1 MVTKLLV
8 GALLVPIVMFGVVI
22 SADYAVIDVRE
33 GGPDG
38 MRIII
43 PVPLALARVALH
55 FAPEDAQYIP
65 CPEIGGYIPDIQR
78 AVGELRAAR
87 DGILVSVE
95 EHDETVLIR
104 KVGENLE
111 IDVDGDSEEVHV
123 TIPLD
128 AVVDI
133 LDQYDGE
140 GFHTK
145 DLIRSIGEIHGELLH
160 VRDGDAEVK
169 VWIW

>member
-1 MVTKLLV
+1 MPTKLLV
-8 GALLVPIVMFGVVI
+8 GVLLVPIVMFGVVI
-22 SADYAVIDVRE
+22 SADYAVVDVRE

-38 MRIII
+38 MHIII
-43 PVPLALARVALH
+43 PVPLALARAALS

-65 CPEIGGYIPDIQR
+65 CPEISGYIPDMQR
-78 AVGELRAAR
+78 VVGQLRGAR
-87 DGILVSVE
+87 DGVLVSVE
-95 EHDETVLIR
+95 ERDETVLIR

-111 IDVDGDSEEVHV
+111 IDVDGDGEEVHV

-128 AVVDI
+128 AVVGV

-145 DLIRSIGEIHGELLH
+145 DLIRSIGEVHGQLVH
-160 VRDGDAEVK
+160 VRDGNEEVK

>member
-1 MVTKLLV
+1 MPTKLLV
-8 GALLVPIVMFGVVI
+8 GVLLVPIVMFGVVI
-22 SADYAVIDVRE
+22 SADYAVVDVRE

-38 MRIII
+38 MHIII
-43 PVPLALARVALH
+43 PVPLALARVALT

-65 CPEIGGYIPDIQR
+65 CPEISGYIPAIQR
-78 AVGELRAAR
+78 AIGELRAAR
-87 DGILVSVE
+87 DGVLVSVE
-95 EHDETVLIR
+95 ERDETVIIR
-104 KVGENLE
+104 KVGENLQ

-140 GFHTK
+140 GFYTK

-160 VRDGDAEVK
+160 VRDGDEEVK

>member
-1 MVTKLLV
+1 MPTKLLV
-8 GALLVPIVMFGVVI
+8 GVLLVPIVMFGVVI
-22 SADYAVIDVRE
+22 SADYAVVDVRE

-38 MRIII
+38 MHIII
-43 PVPLALARVALH
+43 PVPLALARVALT
-55 FAPEDAQYIP
+55 FAPEDAQYVP
-65 CPEIGGYIPDIQR
+65 CPEISGYIPAIQR

-87 DGILVSVE
+87 DGVLVSVE

-140 GFHTK
+140 GFYTK

-160 VRDGDAEVK
+160 VRDGDEEVK